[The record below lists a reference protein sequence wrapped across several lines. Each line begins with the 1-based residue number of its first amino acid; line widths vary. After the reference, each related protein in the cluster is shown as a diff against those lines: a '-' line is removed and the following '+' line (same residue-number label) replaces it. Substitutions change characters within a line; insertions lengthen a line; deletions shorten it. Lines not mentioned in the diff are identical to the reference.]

1 MYRAVV
7 IVLAVFF
14 AVGLCSCK
22 SSGKNV
28 DSSSQYVS
36 KPEKI
41 VSEIEKKCSL
51 PQMQQLNEEQVFTE
65 YGIEKKYVA

>member
-7 IVLAVFF
+7 IVFAVFL

-51 PQMQQLNEEQVFTE
+51 PQM
-65 YGIEKKYVA
+65 